1 MNDTAADRNEASEEP
16 RPAADDALRANGI
29 HKQYGGIHALEDADL
44 VVRRAEVHALLGE
57 NGAGKSTLVKI
68 VAGVVRQD
76 AGEILVDGQPLN
88 PGSPQDSRDAGIA
101 TVYQELSLV
110 PELSVTHNLVLADM
124 PLRAGLVS
132 FRKARRIAEEAL
144 AKLGLEHIDPRSP
157 VAHLPLDQRQM
168 VEITKASMR
177 RPRILIL
184 DEATSSLGSAEVERL
199 FALVRGLRDQGT
211 TVVVITHRMGEVW
224 ALADSMTILRDGRS
238 IGRFDIGEID
248 QRRAVSLMAGRDITA
263 AFPDKSSSESSPTAL
278 EVRDVQLNP
287 RHAPWTLEVRRGE
300 ILGLGGLQGQGQRE
314 FLHWL
319 YGSGHGQGKIL
330 RDGELV
336 RIRRPA
342 NALRHGIAL
351 IPEDRAVE
359 GLHLNLPVRW
369 NFAMATLGLRSRLGV
384 IRMRSEKKFAATSVE
399 AMAVKT
405 SSPFQPVSALSG
417 GTQQKVV
424 IGKFMATHPG
434 RAAVRRLDPRYRRA
448 DEVRVLRDAARTRP
462 RRRRL
467 RPLLLGHRG
476 ARRPLRP
483 GCGLP
488 RRRAGVDARGRR
500 GHAGRGRRRGV
511 RGRARVRMSA
521 TTPNRPFGARLP
533 PAGRHR
539 LAPLLHRGD
548 AHDRA
553 LRGLPAADRRRV
565 RQHRGARHHERRAAA
580 RAGRGRRDLRDPDE
594 RHRPL
599 GGRDRHA
606 VERHGRVAH
615 DAWPRHRPGSSIA
628 VAIGAR
634 APASPTD

>member
-1 MNDTAADRNEASEEP
+1 MNDTAADRNQAGEGASGE
-16 RPAADDALRANGI
+16 AADEALRAGGI
-29 HKQYGGIHALEDADL
+29 HKQYGGIHALVAADL

-76 AGEILVDGQPLN
+76 AGEIFVDGQPLN

-124 PLRAGLVS
+124 PLRGGLIS
-132 FRKARRIAEEAL
+132 FRKARKIAEEAL

-199 FALVRGLRDQGT
+199 FELVRGLRDQGT

-238 IGRFDIGEID
+238 IGRYDIGEID

-263 AFPDKSSSESSPTAL
+263 AFPDKATSESSPTAL

-319 YGSGHGQGKIL
+319 YGAGPGHGTVV
-330 RDGELV
+330 RDGRPV
-336 RIRRPA
+336 RIRKPA
-342 NALRHGIAL
+342 NALRHGIVL
-351 IPEDRAVE
+351 IPEDRALE

-369 NFAMATLGLRSRLGV
+369 NLAMATLGLRSRLGV
-384 IRMRSEKKFAATSVE
+384 IQMGSEKKFAAASVE

-424 IGKFMATHPG
+424 IGKFMATHP
-434 RAAVRRLDPRYRRA
+434 AVLLFVDS
-448 DEVRVLRDAARTRP
+448 TR
-462 RRRRL
+462 
-467 RPLLLGHRG
+467 GID
-476 ARRPLRP
+476 
-483 GCGLP
+483 
-488 RRRAGVDARGRR
+488 VQTKFEFYD
-500 GHAGRGRRRGV
+500 
-511 RGRARVRMSA
+511 M
-521 TTPNRPFGARLP
+521 
-533 PAGRHR
+533 
-539 LAPLLHRGD
+539 
-548 AHDRA
+548 
-553 LRGLPAADRRRV
+553 LRGLARE
-565 RQHRGARHHERRAAA
+565 GATCVLYSSDTEELV
-580 RAGRGRRDLRDPDE
+580 GLCD
-594 RHRPL
+594 
-599 GGRDRHA
+599 
-606 VERHGRVAH
+606 RVAVFH
-615 DAWPRHRPGSSIA
+615 DGVPALMLEGDDVTQDAVVAGAFA
-628 VAIGAR
+628 VARESA
-634 APASPTD
+634 